1 MAESISIPSQNLPIP
16 QLFISNVNYF
26 FLFPLTTKEVAQ
38 IIEQLNDK
46 K

>member
-1 MAESISIPSQNLPIP
+1 MTESISIPSQNLPLP

-26 FLFPLTTKEVAQ
+26 FLFPLTTEVAQ